1 MKISIINSSFL
12 YPKLNYEK
20 TLNFLLIRK
29 KESGG
34 FGATPFLPA
43 TIEDT
48 YYATKALSLLSSGK
62 LNQEIKVN
70 LKNFLKDLSPEVFLD
85 PVKAFQILKLYQLSK
100 FTISQEILETFFN
113 SLNSSYLSKKIPL
126 KRLYSLWNLII
137 WLENNFNFNFEE
149 IRNKILSILK
159 TVQLKTLE
167 DLYYF
172 IDILRNFTKDWIDYI
187 INSQNGDGGFGF
199 YPGTTSYLENTYYAL
214 STLNKVASKEVNF
227 KKTISFVLACYN
239 SDGGFSRKPGGISYL
254 ETTAMALEI
263 LFNFNVI
270 K

>member
-1 MKISIINSSFL
+1 M
-12 YPKLNYEK
+12 
-20 TLNFLLIRK
+20 
-29 KESGG
+29 
-34 FGATPFLPA
+34 
-43 TIEDT
+43 
-48 YYATKALSLLSSGK
+48 
-62 LNQEIKVN
+62 
-70 LKNFLKDLSPEVFLD
+70 
-85 PVKAFQILKLYQLSK
+85 
-100 FTISQEILETFFN
+100 
-113 SLNSSYLSKKIPL
+113 
-126 KRLYSLWNLII
+126 
-137 WLENNFNFNFEE
+137 
-149 IRNKILSILK
+149 SILK